1 MLAKQH
7 CPAKQARHL
16 TRLIMRVRLL
26 AAVMLFN
33 VLAPTLVHSAATSA
47 RQDGAPIAIC
57 TAAGVRL
64 VRLDFAFVDTEAPTD
79 ATASWP
85 AGAERGR
92 GNPGIDPGID
102 PGSLPVD
109 MALSS
114 PHCPLCLVGETP
126 GLPLAYGSSI
136 GVAPLSAV
144 AIPSVDRVWAKRP
157 AWRAE
162 LARGPPGRQARIP
175 GIDRI

>member
-33 VLAPTLVHSAATSA
+33 VLAPTLVHSTATSA
-47 RQDGAPIAIC
+47 RQDGVPMAIC

-64 VRLDFAFVDTEAPTD
+64 VRLDFVLAITEATTD
-79 ATASWP
+79 ATASGP
-85 AGAERGR
+85 ASAERGR
-92 GNPGIDPGID
+92 GNLGID

-109 MALSS
+109 IALSS
-114 PHCPLCLVGETP
+114 PHCALCLLGETP
-126 GLPLAYGSSI
+126 GLPSTYGISQ